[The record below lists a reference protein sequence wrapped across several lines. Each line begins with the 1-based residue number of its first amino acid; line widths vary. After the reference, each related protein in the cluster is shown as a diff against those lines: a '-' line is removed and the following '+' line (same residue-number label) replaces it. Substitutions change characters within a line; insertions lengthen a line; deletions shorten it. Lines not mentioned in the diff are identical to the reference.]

1 MRGVVRK
8 EGITMGYYIRV
19 LVESDRYIPVSD
31 LRKELKKNN
40 LPVNLDVIEGN
51 QKEWEQIAIKNEK
64 NEVIAV
70 AERNLVAEGLLGK
83 EEIEEFLE
91 EIQECKP
98 ESAVEWLKEYLPRIK
113 VIYAF
118 RILDPIYNDNGW
130 DIVDKVKEKL
140 WNELEGILQADM
152 EGFSNKD
159 GYHILW
165 QFDDE
170 VEGDWWMAV
179 RKNDEW
185 IKFRMDLGNK
195 AQRKAFLEGNVPDG
209 ISVIKT

>member
-1 MRGVVRK
+1 
-8 EGITMGYYIRV
+8 MGYYIRV

-98 ESAVEWLKEYLPRIK
+98 ESAVEWLKEYLPKIK

-140 WNELEGILQADM
+140 
-152 EGFSNKD
+152 
-159 GYHILW
+159 
-165 QFDDE
+165 
-170 VEGDWWMAV
+170 
-179 RKNDEW
+179 
-185 IKFRMDLGNK
+185 
-195 AQRKAFLEGNVPDG
+195 
-209 ISVIKT
+209 